1 MVWGRYVMGYYVH
14 IEESNCVLPA
24 KNYALA
30 YWRMCELNNHDEWKR
45 GGSQTEK
52 WFSWM
57 DKNYPQTCKDAKE
70 ILVELGFEMEETK
83 DGLTIYGYDNKSGQ
97 EELFLAAISDLIV
110 QAHGDDKPFIAWRGE
125 DDMVWKDIYGE
136 KDVKQ
141 LSGRIVFEESEIGG

>member
-1 MVWGRYVMGYYVH
+1 MGYYVH
-14 IEESNCVLPA
+14 IEDANCKLPA

-30 YWRMCELNNHDEWKR
+30 YWRMCDLNKHDEWKR

-57 DKNYPQTCKDAKE
+57 LPNYPETCKTALE
-70 ILVELGFEMEETK
+70 ILEELGFDVEDQE
-83 DGLTIYGYDNKSGQ
+83 DGLAIYGYDNKSGQ
-97 EELFLAAISDLIV
+97 EELFLASISDLLV
-110 QAHGDDKPFIAWRGE
+110 AMDGMYDSGNKPFIVWRGE

-141 LSGRIVFEESEIGG
+141 LSGRVVFEESETGG